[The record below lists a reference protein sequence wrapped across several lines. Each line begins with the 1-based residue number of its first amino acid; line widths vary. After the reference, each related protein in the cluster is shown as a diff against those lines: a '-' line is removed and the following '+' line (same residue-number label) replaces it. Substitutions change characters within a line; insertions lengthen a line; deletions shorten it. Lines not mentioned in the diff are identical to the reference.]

1 MSQGK
6 YFLIIV
12 SRLYQKTA
20 KGSGVEIPLNLPSIA
35 VYAVIVASLEARR
48 WQAGPPL
55 LKGDFIVPPLGKGG
69 MGGLKCRR
77 SAVGAEEILI
87 VKYYVKVCLDITVI
101 AICGKMIYYIV

>member
-1 MSQGK
+1 
-6 YFLIIV
+6 
-12 SRLYQKTA
+12 
-20 KGSGVEIPLNLPSIA
+20 
-35 VYAVIVASLEARR
+35 
-48 WQAGPPL
+48 
-55 LKGDFIVPPLGKGG
+55 